1 MKDIDLFEVN
11 EAFASVVM
19 TLGARCTSADMD
31 KVNVNGG
38 AIAIGHPVGLDRQP
52 ADHDDP
58 ARARAQR
65 RQPGLVSMCCGGA
78 LATGTI
84 ISAPVVST
92 AESARR
98 QGRSERNRPR

>member
-1 MKDIDLFEVN
+1 MATTKVLAKAGMTMKDIDLFEVN

-19 TLGARCTSADMD
+19 SWAKVHDADMD

-38 AIAIGHPVGLDRQP
+38 AIAIGHPVGATGQP

-65 RQPGLVSMCCGGA
+65 QTYGLVSMCCGGA

-84 ISAPVVST
+84 I
-92 AESARR
+92 
-98 QGRSERNRPR
+98 ERL